1 MNIRKYYTK
10 NAILIKTINL
20 ELEKLANAKLKP
32 FALTFSQFKAL
43 RLLAIE
49 SPEAV
54 RQVDIE
60 RAFSMTNPTVTSLLH
75 GLENGGWIERLENP
89 DDSRSKLVRLT
100 KKAELIA
107 ADLES
112 LGNEIEAEL
121 TGALSNEEKSTLH
134 ALLLKMVPQEN

>member
-10 NAILIKTINL
+10 NAIHIKTINL

-32 FALTFSQFKAL
+32 FALTFSQFKTL

-75 GLENGGWIERLENP
+75 GLENGGWIERVENP
-89 DDSRSKLVRLT
+89 DDNRSKFVRLT
-100 KKAELIA
+100 KKAERIA

-121 TGALSNEEKSTLH
+121 TGALSDEEKSTLH